1 MPTRVHQRVLLRRR
15 SSYLLGATA
24 FCITTL
30 LVTIFSVRVTISQSP
45 QNGAPGESNATKL
58 RTTSSRGRSQRKE
71 SRGRDH
77 VSNAATSRVST
88 TQPNLANERTL
99 YVVGYAHLDTEWRWE
114 YPQTI
119 GEYLPKTLRNN
130 FALFEKYPHYIFN
143 FTGANRYRLMKEYNP
158 ADFARLKQYVAAGR
172 WFPAGSSMEEGDV
185 NSPNAES
192 IIRQVLYGN
201 NWFRKE
207 FGMASEEY
215 MLPDCFGFPASLPSL
230 LAHAGIKGFS
240 TQKLSS
246 GWQPAPFVGGPE
258 SPQQTPVGIPFN
270 VGIWEGPDGRTVIAA
285 LNPLSY
291 GSQVTY
297 DISKSPQPPPP
308 ADPNLTPQQN
318 QQRTRARE
326 DWVKRIDI
334 NGKLTGVFAD
344 YHYVGTGDVGGSPN
358 ESSVSLM
365 EAITTRG
372 KAILPQSG
380 PAASGQRSGQQTP
393 GQQTAQTA
401 SEPLVQVGDGPIK
414 VVWSK
419 ADQMFLDILR
429 CCKTDAMPRYKGDL
443 ELINHSAGSLTSQA
457 YQKRWMRKNELLADA
472 AEKASIAAEWLG
484 SRAYPRERL
493 NNAWTLVMGGQF
505 HDILPGTA
513 TPKAFQFAWNDDV
526 LAMNQFAGVLTS
538 ATEAVSAGL
547 DTRGRGMPL
556 VVYNPLN
563 VQREDVVEAVVNFP
577 NGVPQAVR
585 VFAPDGSEVP
595 GQLSNGKVLFAAKVP
610 SVGYAVYDVVGDASG
625 SNMQSPS
632 SDLKV
637 TESSLE
643 NSRYRIQLDK
653 NGDVSSIFDKRTNR
667 ELLNAPL
674 RLAVSTD
681 NPRQWPAWN
690 MDFED
695 EQRAPRSFVGGPTNV
710 RVVENGPVRVAVE
723 VTRESEDSKFVQTI
737 SLSAG
742 DGGNRVEFGNVIDW
756 KAKEANLKATFPLT
770 ATNKLA
776 TYNWDVGTIQRP
788 NAAERQFEVAS
799 HQWIDLTD
807 QSGSHGVT
815 VLTDCKNGSDK
826 PDDRTLRLTLM
837 RTPGTR
843 GGYTDQ
849 GTQDWGRHEIKYGL
863 AGHGGDWRRDE
874 TDWQAY
880 RLNQPLIAFE
890 SSKHEGPLGRG
901 FSLMKV
907 SSNRVRVL
915 ALKKAEESDEVIVRL
930 VEMDGKPADNIRVSF
945 GGPVIGARELDG
957 QERPIGAAT
966 IAKGELVTSF
976 RPYEIHSFAVKLAPP
991 SNRAAAPQ
999 SQAIALNYDMSVASR
1014 DGRPGDGS
1022 FDWLPN
1028 NQNASQGKALP
1039 AEMLPREIVYGGI
1052 RFSLAPAGKPNALV
1066 PSGQTITLPAGKYNR
1081 VYLLAAATGDQKA
1094 TFNVGDRP
1102 VELTIQDW
1110 TGFIGQW
1117 DDRKWTAKEV
1127 QIPGR
1132 TPPPGT
1138 PPDIAAQMQRTRT
1151 RVDAYGE
1158 MSGITPGFIKRA
1170 PVAWFASHRHA
1181 ADGANEPYAYSY
1193 LFAYTINLPAGAKTL
1208 TLPNNERIRILA
1220 VTVANE
1226 VGEVHPAQPLYDTLE
1241 R

>member
-1 MPTRVHQRVLLRRR
+1 MMFETGKLHEYRVLAFLIASALMLV
-15 SSYLLGATA
+15 SSE
-24 FCITTL
+24 
-30 LVTIFSVRVTISQSP
+30 RVTTSQSP
-45 QNGAPGESNATKL
+45 QSGTRVMSDATKG
-58 RTTSSRGRSQRKE
+58 TNTNSPGRSRKRD
-71 SRGRDH
+71 SRAPVANLR
-77 VSNAATSRVST
+77 NTKTSR
-88 TQPNLANERTL
+88 PNLQNERTL

-130 FALFEKYPHYIFN
+130 FALFEKYPNYIFN

-172 WFPAGSSMEEGDV
+172 WYPAGSSMEEGDV

-192 IIRQVLYGN
+192 IIRQILYGN

-246 GWQPAPFVGGPE
+246 GWQPAPHVGGPD
-258 SPQQTPVGIPFN
+258 SPEQTPVGIPFN

-308 ADPNLTPQQN
+308 ADPNLSAQQN
-318 QQRTRARE
+318 QQRTRAQE
-326 DWVKRIDI
+326 DWVKRIDV

-372 KAILPQSG
+372 KTVLPQSG
-380 PAASGQRSGQQTP
+380 PASSQETGQSG
-393 GQQTAQTA
+393 AM
-401 SEPLVQVGDGPIK
+401 VQVGDGPIK

-429 CCKTDAMPRYKGDL
+429 CCKTDALPRYKGDL

-457 YQKRWMRKNELLADA
+457 YQKRWNRKNELLADA

-513 TPKAFQFAWNDDV
+513 TPKAFEFAWNDDV
-526 LAMNQFAGVLTS
+526 VAMNQFASVLTS
-538 ATEAVSAGL
+538 ATEGVASAL
-547 DTRGRGMPL
+547 DTQTKGTPL

-563 VQREDVVEAVVNFP
+563 VEREDVVEATVDLP
-577 NGVPQAVR
+577 DAMPGTVR
-585 VFAPDGSEVP
+585 VFGPDGRKVP
-595 GQLSNGKVLFAAKVP
+595 AQWSNGKVLFVAKVP
-610 SVGYAVYDVVGDASG
+610 SVGYAVYDVFVEIMGDFETTLI
-625 SNMQSPS
+625 SPPS
-632 SDLKV
+632 RDLKV
-637 TESSLE
+637 TETSLE
-643 NSRYRIQLDK
+643 NARYRVQLDK
-653 NGDVSSIFDKRTNR
+653 NGDVSNIFDKRTNR
-667 ELLNAPL
+667 ELLDAPI

-695 EQRAPRSFVGGPTNV
+695 EQRPPRSFVSGPAKI
-710 RVVENGPVRVAVE
+710 RIVESGPVRVAVE
-723 VTRESEDSKFVQTI
+723 VTRESEASKFVQTV

-742 DGGNRVEFGNVIDW
+742 DAGNRVEFGNVIDW
-756 KAKEANLKATFPLT
+756 KAKEANLKATFPFT
-770 ATNKLA
+770 ATNKMA

-815 VLTDCKNGSDK
+815 ILTDCKNGSDK
-826 PDDRTLRLTLM
+826 PDDRTLRLTLV

-843 GGYTDQ
+843 GGYVDQ
-849 GTQDWGRHEIKYGL
+849 GTQDWGRHEIKFGL
-863 AGHGGDWRRDE
+863 TGHGGDWRKE
-874 TDWQAY
+874 GTDWQAY
-880 RLNQPLIAFE
+880 RFNQPLIAFE
-890 SSKHEGPLGRG
+890 SSKHEGALGKE
-901 FSLMKV
+901 FSLLKV
-907 SSNRVRVL
+907 SNSRVRVL
-915 ALKKAEESDEVIVRL
+915 ALKKAENSDEVIIRL
-930 VEMDGKPADNIRVSF
+930 VEIDGKPAAGVRLSF
-945 GGPVIGARELDG
+945 SGPVISAREVDG
-957 QERPIGAAT
+957 QERPIAAAT
-966 IAKGELVTSF
+966 VTKGEVVTSF
-976 RPYEIHSFAVKLAPP
+976 TPNQIHSFAVKLGPP
-991 SNRAAAPQ
+991 SAKPAAVQ
-999 SQAIALNYDMSVASR
+999 SQAVSLNYDLSVASR

-1022 FDWLPN
+1022 FDWFPN

-1039 AEMLPREIVYGGI
+1039 AEMLPREIVYAGI
-1052 RFSLAPAGKPNALV
+1052 RFSLAPAGKPNAV
-1066 PSGQTITLPAGKYNR
+1066 VSTGQTIALPAGKYNR

-1094 TFNVGDRP
+1094 TFAVGDKP

-1110 TGFIGQW
+1110 SGFIGQW
-1117 DDRKWTAKEV
+1117 DARKWLQKEV

-1132 TPPPGT
+1132 TAPPGT

-1158 MSGITPGFIKRA
+1158 MTGITPGFIKRA

-1193 LFAYTINLPAGAKTL
+1193 LFAYPISLPVGAKTL

-1220 VTVANE
+1220 ITVANE
-1226 VGEVHPAQPLYDTLE
+1226 AGEVHPAQPLYDTLE